1 LIGIIT
7 IIAFL
12 LLVATGMPIFIVFF
26 TVGLVASSAI
36 MGIPAAIAMIGQTLY
51 YGISTPT
58 YVVLPLFILMGSFAV
73 RGGFAKDAFNIIQL
87 WLYKLPGSLGV
98 VTCWA
103 NAVFGALCGS
113 SLAAAAAFGKIAL
126 PEMRKL
132 NYDKSFSLGCIASA
146 GTFSSMI
153 PPSGV
158 LIILAIITNQ
168 SVGLL
173 FVAGILPGLFT
184 AAVYSISIMFRASR
198 NPKLTPR
205 IENFPKYSFKKK
217 LKYSIKIWPTVIIII
232 VVLGGIY
239 SGIFTPTEA
248 AAAGVISVFLFGIW
262 KGELKNFSAIRES
275 LKESAKNSSMI
286 FAIMVGALFFGRV
299 LGMTRLPSNLTT
311 FIIQMNV
318 SPTIVTIFILVV
330 LFFLGM
336 FMNASAFFM
345 FSFPIFFPVI
355 VKLGINPLWFCIVSM
370 KMAEIGAVTPPVG
383 LNAFALQGV
392 SGKDV
397 SVEDVFSG
405 VVPFILCDLVVIVIL
420 FIFPQIVTWL
430 PSIYLGK

>member
-1 LIGIIT
+1 LIGTIT

-12 LLVATGMPIFIVFF
+12 LLVATGMPIFIIFF
-26 TVGLVASSAI
+26 AVGLVASSAM
-36 MGIPAAIAMIGQTLY
+36 MGIHAAIAMIGQTLY

-58 YVVLPLFILMGSFAV
+58 YVVLPLFILMGSFAA
-73 RGGFAKDAFNIIQL
+73 RGGFAKDAFTIIQL

-173 FVAGILPGLFT
+173 FIAGILPGLFT

-198 NPKLTPR
+198 NPKLAPR
-205 IENFPKYSFKKK
+205 SENFPKYSFKKK
-217 LKYSIKIWPTVIIII
+217 LKYTIGIWPIVIIII

-248 AAAGVISVFLFGIW
+248 AAAGVILVFLFGIW
-262 KGELKNFSAIRES
+262 KGELKKFSAIRES
-275 LKESAKNSSMI
+275 LKDSAKNTSMI

-311 FIIQMNV
+311 FILQRNV
-318 SPTIVTIFILVV
+318 SPTTVSILILFV

-397 SVEDVFSG
+397 SIEDVFSG
-405 VVPFILCDLVVIVIL
+405 VTPFILCDLVVIVIL

-430 PSIYLGK
+430 PNIYLGK